1 MRGKARRKA
10 GNRPSLVSA
19 RLSVALLTSVVCV
32 GSQAVLV
39 SPGFAATTDEAEPKP
54 STLNALRTG
63 RGTRQSVTV
72 ILQSAV
78 LGEIMLHIEA
88 DGSVRVAKAALID
101 MLLPAID
108 KDKAAMSRLEL
119 MPETKGLVSL
129 AALQT
134 AGFSIGLDNKQ
145 LRLDPVPAPQP
156 NISRQPNSTPTKRV
170 SLIDMGLSSGG
181 KQLGNIAVQVVGS
194 RTVMLP
200 KAALIDMLTPVFD
213 QSVLAQLE
221 SLPEA
226 DGHVALTELKAAG
239 FAVKEGSKGFDITRA
254 TSGTP
259 STPTQ
264 PTPTMPPEAPAP
276 SMAAAAQPAEVPLP
290 IGPEGRPV
298 RLRHGGETL
307 GEITLRSGTGNAVL
321 LPKAALIDMLT
332 PALEKDKETLTKLEA
347 APDSDGQVTLESLV
361 KAGIEVRLVHVLIE
375 FGKPVAAAD
384 LEAKGYAKPV
394 SSRLNPTDRTI
405 AMNVPLKDG
414 DSQLAEIAV
423 RIEPDGT
430 ILVPKAMLIQGL
442 APVLDKAALASLE
455 KLPDTNGLIA
465 LGDLGGAR
473 FQLAYDP
480 NQLELAFSPTVA
492 QRAQSDLSLARPR
505 ASMSAQVEKPAI
517 VSGYLNVIGG
527 ADYNWDGA
535 GPTSLHFGQAAAT
548 SLYFELQSGVRVGS
562 VVLENDGSVEGEV
575 DPRSCPSGAAC
586 TYIHEAGFKRRN
598 SRLVWD
604 DPDNELR
611 VQLGD
616 VVQPSTTFQRSNDV
630 LGVSIEKSP
639 QKLAPGQRVGPV
651 GRGSFSIERP
661 SNLEILINGAVTQRL
676 SLKPGNYNIRDL
688 QLNAGAN
695 EIELII
701 IDDRNERRTLN
712 FNIFSDGSMLAAGT
726 SEWGMSGGV
735 GSYFVDGERA
745 YRPGDYL
752 ASSYYRYGAHDELTL
767 EAQAKG
773 DAQVVEGGMGMLAA
787 TPWGTWGLYGAAS
800 SSETGVGVAA
810 SVNWDLINFR
820 GLLSNWRA
828 ERESLRLAIE
838 YRTTEFRTPGE
849 YVTTAS
855 GILYPQVPYSLRLSG
870 SYSVPIAWGA
880 IANLAARYEF
890 ADLEQIA
897 FSPLVVQGDRYGA
910 DVTFSSPLGSSLSG
924 SITAGISNETYR
936 LSPTAL
942 AQEESADLRVMVRLF
957 ARPGDK
963 TRLSASYDSLNKAS
977 SVSGQTGVG
986 AGLGRWEGEMNLQN
1000 DGTAQRALAN
1010 GSLAYS
1016 GNRGFARLAHTGSF
1030 DGVEWEQSNPTSQ
1043 EQRTSLRFGTA
1054 LAFADSHFAVGQLV
1068 RGGAFAIVHPHESL
1082 AGKEITVGAQGDVR
1096 ARVDGWGSA
1105 LVSDVPAYSR
1115 SNIPVDVADL
1125 PVGYSLGAGNFE
1137 LLAPYRAGYALEV
1150 GSSSAVSAYG
1160 TLLLADSSP
1169 AALITGIAHP
1179 INNPL
1184 KTVSVF
1190 TNKVGRFSAEGLS
1203 PGRWVIEMATDGAP
1217 TRYEIEVPQGTD
1229 GVFVAGDLRPVG
1241 TETR

>member
-1 MRGKARRKA
+1 MRAQARSEA
-10 GNRPSLVSA
+10 ANGAL
-19 RLSVALLTSVVCV
+19 RLSVALLIVLAGV
-32 GSQAVLV
+32 GGLIVPV
-39 SPGFAATTDEAEPKP
+39 SPAHAVRTEEAGPEP
-54 STLNALRTG
+54 SMSRALRTG
-63 RGTRQSVTV
+63 RGTNRNV
-72 ILQSAV
+72 AV
-78 LGEIMLHIEA
+78 LFDSTLLGEIMLRIEA
-88 DGSVRVAKAALID
+88 DGSARVAKAALID
-101 MLLPAID
+101 MLLPAIG
-108 KDKAAMSRLEL
+108 KDKAALSRLEL

-129 AALQT
+129 SALQT
-134 AGFSIGLDNKQ
+134 AGFSIGFDNKQ
-145 LRLDPVPAPQP
+145 LRLERAPAAEPKQSRKPDPTPA
-156 NISRQPNSTPTKRV
+156 KRV
-170 SLIDMGLSSGG
+170 SLLDMGLSSGG
-181 KQLGNIAVQVVGS
+181 KQLGNIAVQVHGS
-194 RTVMLP
+194 RTIMLP

-213 QSVLAQLE
+213 QSALAQLE
-221 SLPEA
+221 SMPEA
-226 DGHVALTELKAAG
+226 DGHVALTDLKAAG
-239 FAVKEGSKGFDITRA
+239 FGVKEGSKGFDITRA
-254 TSGTP
+254 TTGTP
-259 STPTQ
+259 SAPTI
-264 PTPTMPPEAPAP
+264 PPEDPAP
-276 SMAAAAQPAEVPLP
+276 SSATTVQQAEAPLP

-307 GEITLRSGTGNAVL
+307 GEITLRSGSGNAVL
-321 LPKAALIDMLT
+321 LPKAALVDMLT
-332 PALEKDKETLTKLEA
+332 PALEKDKETLTKLEG

-361 KAGIEVRLVHVLIE
+361 KAGIEVRLVRDRIE

-455 KLPDTNGLIA
+455 KVPDNNGLIA

-505 ASMSAQVEKPAI
+505 ASTSAQVEKPAI
-517 VSGYLNVIGG
+517 VSGYLNLIGG
-527 ADYNWDGA
+527 ADYNWEGA
-535 GPTSLHFGQAAAT
+535 GPTSLHFGQAAAA
-548 SLYFELQSGVRVGS
+548 SLYFDLQSAVRVGS
-562 VVLENDGSVEGEV
+562 VVLENDGSVEGDV
-575 DPRSCPSGAAC
+575 DPQSCPSGAAC
-586 TYIHEAGFKRRN
+586 TYVHEAGFKRRN

-604 DPDNELR
+604 DPENLLR
-611 VQLGD
+611 VQVGD
-616 VVQPSTTFQRSNDV
+616 VVQPSATFQRNNDV

-639 QKLAPGQRVGPV
+639 QKLAPGERTGPM

-661 SNLEILINGAVTQRL
+661 SNVEILINGAVTQRL

-688 QLNAGAN
+688 PLNAGAN
-695 EIELII
+695 EIELVI
-701 IDDRNERRTLN
+701 IDDRSERRTLN
-712 FNIFSDGSMLAAGT
+712 FNIFSDGNMLAAGT
-726 SEWGMSGGV
+726 SEWGLSGGV

-752 ASSYYRYGAHDELTL
+752 ASSFYRYGANDELTL

-773 DAQVVEGGMGMLAA
+773 DMQVFEGGMGMLAA

-800 SSETGVGVAA
+800 SSETGVGLAA
-810 SVNWDLINFR
+810 NLNWDLVNFR

-855 GILYPQVPYSLRLSG
+855 GILYPQLPYSLRLSG

-880 IANLAARYEF
+880 TANLAARYEF
-890 ADLEQIA
+890 ADSEQIA
-897 FSPLVVQGDRYGA
+897 LSPLVVQGDRYGA
-910 DVTFSSPLGSSLSG
+910 DATLSSPLGSSLSG

-942 AQEESADLRVMVRLF
+942 AQEESPDLRVMVRLF

-977 SVSGQTGVG
+977 YVSGQTVVG
-986 AGLGRWEGEMNLQN
+986 AGLGRWEGEMNMQN
-1000 DGTAQRALAN
+1000 DGTAQRAMAN

-1016 GNRGFARLAHTGSF
+1016 GNRGYARLAHTGSF
-1030 DGVEWEQSNPTSQ
+1030 DEVDWEQANPTSQ

-1054 LAFADSHFAVGQLV
+1054 LAFADSHFAVGQPV

-1082 AGKEITVGAQGDVR
+1082 ADKEITVGAQGDVR
-1096 ARVDGWGSA
+1096 ARADGWGPA

-1115 SNIPVDVADL
+1115 NTIPVDVADL
-1125 PVGYSLGAGNFE
+1125 PVGYSLGTGNFE

-1150 GSSSAVSAYG
+1150 GSASAVSAYG

-1179 INNPL
+1179 IDNPL
-1184 KTVSVF
+1184 KKVSVF

-1203 PGRWVIEMATDGAP
+1203 PGKWVIEMATDGEP

-1229 GVFVAGDLRPVG
+1229 GLFVAGVLRPLG